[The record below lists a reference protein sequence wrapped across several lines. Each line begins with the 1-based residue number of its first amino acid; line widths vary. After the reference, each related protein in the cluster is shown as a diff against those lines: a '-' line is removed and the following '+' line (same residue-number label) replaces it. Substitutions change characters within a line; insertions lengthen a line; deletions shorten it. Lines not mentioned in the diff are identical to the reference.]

1 MRRSV
6 RMQARVAAA
15 SLAALLSMAGCKLIV
30 APSGQSIPFMC
41 GPTTFAGHTFVRG
54 SQQTEWALCF
64 SDIGKQGLAVSGVLF
79 RPSATAPWMT
89 VLWEGRFADVFVPY
103 HDGDPVYR
111 FHDLGAGHLVALT
124 AADCPASE
132 GGTLRYNAIPSDTRI
147 CQEIRPYG
155 VAWGDDSGVRRGQE
169 LVLWGMYNMGNYKM
183 IMEWSFRDD
192 GVIQGRAGATGYNS
206 PGKPLVAHTHG
217 PIWRLDLDVAGSF
230 NDRAA
235 LLSHIETP
243 AGYQATDLEQTLDEE
258 AGFAWEGTQFTGML
272 IEDGVRKN
280 GRGHASGYVLMPI
293 RTGAGVHKEPFTQR
307 SLWVTRLN
315 DSNIGNCTG
324 VPEVNWD
331 LPCYANGELLGNL
344 ADPIVWYFG
353 TLHHHPRDED
363 GVPGT
368 GPLGML
374 GVTPVMWTGFMLI
387 PHNVFDGSPLW
398 P

>member
-1 MRRSV
+1 
-6 RMQARVAAA
+6 
-15 SLAALLSMAGCKLIV
+15 
-30 APSGQSIPFMC
+30 MC
-41 GPTTFAGHTFVRG
+41 GPATFAGHTFVRG

-79 RPSATAPWMT
+79 RPSATASWMT

-103 HDGDPVYR
+103 HDGTFR
-111 FHDLGAGHLVALT
+111 FHDLGAGHLVTLT

-132 GGTLRYNAIPSDTRI
+132 GGTLRYNSNPNDTRI

-155 VAWGDDSGVRRGQE
+155 VAWGDNSGVRRGQE

-192 GVIQGRAGATGYNS
+192 GVIQGRAGATGFNS
-206 PGKPLVAHTHG
+206 PDKPWVAHMHG
-217 PIWRLDLDVAGSF
+217 PIWRLDLDIAGDL

-235 LLSHIETP
+235 LLSHWETT
-243 AGYQATDLEQTLDEE
+243 ASSQATDTEHTVEEE

-272 IEDGVRKN
+272 IEDGIRKN
-280 GRGHASGYVLMPI
+280 ARGHASGYVLMPI
-293 RTGAGVHKEPFTQR
+293 RTGVGVHKELFTQR
-307 SLWVTRLN
+307 SLWVTRHN
-315 DSNIGNCTG
+315 DSNMGNCTG
-324 VPEVNWD
+324 IPEVQWD
-331 LPCYANGELLGNL
+331 LPCYANGQPTLGGDL
-344 ADPIVWYFG
+344 IVWYFG

-363 GVPGT
+363 GVAGT
-368 GPLGML
+368 GPSGNTFT

-387 PHNVFDGSPLW
+387 PHNLFDGPPLW